1 MKSPV
6 TRIPFLAAAT
16 LLGPRLPAQT
26 PKPAAPAAAPLRSAV
41 SDGKKITLPPPPK
54 GARRNVFA
62 GPTATVDKRHCLL
75 TTLQPGE
82 KSGKPSKPRQEAVVV
97 MNEGTVQAHWDG
109 QSETGGPGSLIFRAA
124 GAPPFLRHAGP
135 RPAPTS

>member
-26 PKPAAPAAAPLRSAV
+26 PKLAAPAAAPRRSAV

-82 KSGKPSKPRQEAVVV
+82 KSGKPSKPRQEAVGV
-97 MNEGTVQAHWDG
+97 MTEGTVQAHWDG
-109 QSETGGPGSLIFRAA
+109 QSETGGPGSLIFLAA
-124 GAPPFLRHAGP
+124 GAITFLRNAGP

>member
-6 TRIPFLAAAT
+6 TRIPFLAAAA
-16 LLGPRLPAQT
+16 LLGPRLPAHT

-41 SDGKKITLPPPPK
+41 SDGEKITLTATPK
-54 GARRNVFA
+54 GAPRNVFA

-75 TTLQPGE
+75 TTLHPGE
-82 KSGKPSKPRQEAVVV
+82 KSGKPSKPRQEAVGV
-97 MNEGTVQAHWDG
+97 MTEGTVQVHWDG
-109 QSETGGPGSLIFRAA
+109 QSETGGPGSLIFLAA
-124 GAPPFLRHAGP
+124 GAIAFLRNAGP

>member
-6 TRIPFLAAAT
+6 TRIPFLAAAA

-41 SDGKKITLPPPPK
+41 SAGEKITLTATPK
-54 GARRNVFA
+54 SAPRNVFA

-75 TTLQPGE
+75 TTLHPGE
-82 KSGKPSKPRQEAVVV
+82 KSGKPSKPRQEAVGV
-97 MNEGTVQAHWDG
+97 MTEGTVQVHWDG
-109 QSETGGPGSLIFRAA
+109 QSETGGPGSLIFLAA
-124 GAPPFLRHAGP
+124 GAIAFLRNAGP

>member
-6 TRIPFLAAAT
+6 TRIPFLAAAA

-41 SDGKKITLPPPPK
+41 SDGEKITLTATPK
-54 GARRNVFA
+54 GAPRNVFA

-75 TTLQPGE
+75 TTLHPGE
-82 KSGKPSKPRQEAVVV
+82 KSGKPSKPRQEAVGV

-109 QSETGGPGSLIFRAA
+109 QSETGGPGSLIFLAA
-124 GAPPFLRHAGP
+124 GAITFLRNAGP